1 MQNHI
6 QHRSFTLETE
16 DRTQLFAQE
25 WKSSD
30 SDRLNPVGVI
40 GIVHGLGEHSG
51 RYQSVAEY
59 FVNHGYHVI
68 SYDHRGHGKTGG
80 KMPAFDVLQNDI
92 HALCHY
98 AQRNFQLPLVLY
110 GQSLGGALVL
120 KYISGSVPSNLS
132 CAIASSPLL
141 TPTHSPPQWK
151 VTLGQTLL
159 PWIPY
164 FRMAHGLKANDLTHN
179 RAIVEQF
186 QQDPL
191 VGKKV
196 SIALGSSMLQSGR
209 ELLERPPAYT
219 IPLLLMH
226 GSADNITSCEST
238 RRFASQLSPNRQLKV
253 WDQLFHELHFE
264 TNATEVLNFALAFIS
279 SALSRDISPQ
289 Q

>member
-1 MQNHI
+1 MKNHL
-6 QHRSFTLETE
+6 QHRSFTLDTE

-25 WKSSD
+25 WKSNQSD
-30 SDRLNPVGVI
+30 CPIPVGVI

-59 FVNHGYHVI
+59 FVNHGYHVV

-92 HALCHY
+92 HALCRY
-98 AQRNFQLPLVLY
+98 AENNHQLPLVLY

-120 KYISGSVPSNLS
+120 KFISGSVPNNLS
-132 CAIASSPLL
+132 CAVASSPLL

-164 FRMAHGLKANDLTHN
+164 FRMAHGLKANDLTHD

-186 QQDPL
+186 LQDPL
-191 VGKKV
+191 IGKKV
-196 SIALGSSMLQSGR
+196 SIALGASMLQSGR
-209 ELLERPPAYT
+209 ELLDRPPNYT

-226 GSADNITSCEST
+226 GSSDNITSCEST
-238 RRFASQLSPNRQLKV
+238 RRFAAQLSPNCQLKV

-264 TNATEVLNFALAFIS
+264 TNATEVLNFAAAFIS
-279 SALSRDISPQ
+279 SALSRQSSPL
-289 Q
+289 

>member
-1 MQNHI
+1 
-6 QHRSFTLETE
+6 
-16 DRTQLFAQE
+16 
-25 WKSSD
+25 
-30 SDRLNPVGVI
+30 
-40 GIVHGLGEHSG
+40 
-51 RYQSVAEY
+51 
-59 FVNHGYHVI
+59 
-68 SYDHRGHGKTGG
+68 
-80 KMPAFDVLQNDI
+80 MPAFDVLQNDI
-92 HALCHY
+92 HVLCHY

-151 VTLGQTLL
+151 VKLGQTLL

-179 RAIVEQF
+179 QAIVEQF

-191 VGKKV
+191 IGKKV
-196 SIALGSSMLQSGR
+196 SIALGASMLQSGR
-209 ELLERPPAYT
+209 ELLERPSTYT

-238 RRFASQLSPNRQLKV
+238 RRFAAQLSSNYQLKV

-279 SALSRDISPQ
+279 SAFSRQTSPL
-289 Q
+289 